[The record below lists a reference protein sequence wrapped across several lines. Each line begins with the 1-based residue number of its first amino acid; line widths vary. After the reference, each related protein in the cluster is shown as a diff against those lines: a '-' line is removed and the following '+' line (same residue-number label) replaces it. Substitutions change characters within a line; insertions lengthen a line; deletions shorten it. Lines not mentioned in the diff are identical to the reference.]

1 MVLGTPPEIAN
12 EPMMAGHCGSVQ
24 GGSVQGNGDKPLVSV
39 VIPCYNHGRFLS
51 EAIESVL
58 RQEYRPFEIVVIDD
72 GSTDHTAQV
81 AARYPSVQ
89 YCYQTNAGLA
99 AARNTGISKSRGSYI
114 LFLDADDLLCAG
126 ALGSAVDVILENP
139 GCGFVYGDFRVI
151 DKNGAALDTFDRPSD
166 HRDDYLGLFE
176 GNHIAMCATV
186 LYPRHVLEQVGEFR
200 AEFRAAEDYDL
211 YFRIA
216 RLFPYKRHGAV
227 MAEYRRHDDNM
238 SVDAALMLRSTLSVV
253 RAQREHVVA
262 EVSHRR
268 AYLQAIRIWRDYYGG
283 LLVRQIR
290 IRFRQGKVY
299 EGMRDSWTLL
309 KTAPKVFLSSISHA
323 AGRAIRKILRSPRF
337 LRSRRLLNAPPFRK
351 LEPASRDFGYDRG
364 TPIDRYYI
372 EAALAAHATDIHGHV
387 LEIKDRAYTQRFG
400 GARVTKSDVLDI
412 ISDNPQATL
421 VADLTDAPQIPS
433 DTFDCILITQT
444 LHIIYDLPAAIR
456 TLHRILKPGGLVL
469 ATVPG
474 ISRIVRDGENR
485 WQDHWRF
492 TTASAHRLFQ
502 DVFADSKIE
511 IQASGNLCAAVNFLD
526 GRAVEELRPSE
537 LEHLDPDYELVIF
550 IRAVKT

>member
-1 MVLGTPPEIAN
+1 MGTPPEIAN
-12 EPMMAGHCGSVQ
+12 EPIIAGQCGSAE
-24 GGSVQGNGDKPLVSV
+24 SNSGNPLVSV
-39 VIPCYNHGRFLS
+39 VIPCYNHARFLS
-51 EAIESVL
+51 DAIESVL

-81 AARYPSVQ
+81 AARYPSVR
-89 YCYQTNAGLA
+89 YSYQPNAGLA
-99 AARNTGISKSRGSYI
+99 TARNTGISESRGSYI

-126 ALGSAVDVILENP
+126 AVGSAVDVILRNP
-139 GCGFVYGDFRVI
+139 GCGFVYGGFRAI
-151 DKNGAALDTFDRPSD
+151 DKNGAALDTFDMPSG

-186 LYPRHVLEQVGEFR
+186 LYPRHVLEQVGGFR
-200 AEFRAAEDYDL
+200 TEFRAAEDYDL

-216 RLFPYKRHGAV
+216 RLFPYTRHGAV
-227 MAEYRRHDDNM
+227 MAEYRRHDGNM
-238 SVDAALMLRSTLSVV
+238 SVNAALMLRSTLSVV
-253 RAQREHVVA
+253 RAQREHGA
-262 EVSHRR
+262 ADAIHRR
-268 AYLQAIRIWRDYYGG
+268 TYLNAIRIWRDYYGG
-283 LLVRQIR
+283 LLARQIR
-290 IRFRQGKVY
+290 TQFRQGKLP
-299 EGMRDSWTLL
+299 GGLRGSWTLL
-309 KTAPKVFLSSISHA
+309 KIAPEVFLRSVLHA
-323 AGRAIRKILRSPRF
+323 ARKAIRKILR
-337 LRSRRLLNAPPFRK
+337 RSWLFDGPAFRR

-372 EAALAAHATDIHGHV
+372 EAALAAHTNDIHGHV
-387 LEIKDRAYTQRFG
+387 LEIKDSAYTQRFG
-400 GARVTKSDVLDI
+400 GARVAKSDVLDI
-412 ISDNPQATL
+412 TSDNPLATL

-433 DTFDCILITQT
+433 DTFDCVLITQT

-456 TLHRILKPGGLVL
+456 TLHRILKPGGSVL

-492 TTASAHRLFQ
+492 TSASARRLFQ
-502 DVFADSKIE
+502 GMFADSNIE
-511 IQASGNLCAAVNFLD
+511 IQATGNLCAAVSFLD

-537 LEHLDPDYELVIF
+537 LEHLDPDYEVVIF